1 MQWKRGHGTK
11 FGALI
16 WLISAGQFPT
26 LAAPPGNLQPVDSRD
41 TPSGQSIA
49 AYDGVVRL
57 VWPAPLG
64 ASGASSPQSIWVAEA
79 SLPLSGFVEVTR
91 LDTGRTILAAIVARP
106 ESGRGAAGQLSAGAA
121 RQLQLVETGT
131 AAFRVRQVN
140 PPEADMAALMSGAGA
155 SPRLDT
161 PPFLLSILRRQAA
174 QLPMGKSNP
183 QEITAAAVATP
194 IVAASGARP
203 ATATPASSGQDRWF
217 IQIAALSRA
226 DQAQRLA
233 QAVGGDVTRM
243 GALFRVR
250 KGPYPTAQAARAALG
265 PVTAKGYPDARIT
278 R

>member
-1 MQWKRGHGTK
+1 M
-11 FGALI
+11 
-16 WLISAGQFPT
+16 
-26 LAAPPGNLQPVDSRD
+26 DSRD
-41 TPSGQSIA
+41 APSGPFLA

-57 VWPAPLG
+57 VWPAPR
-64 ASGASSPQSIWVAEA
+64 AAQGASSPQGIWVAEA

-91 LDTGRTILAAIVARP
+91 LDTGRTILAAIGAWP
-106 ESGRGAAGQLSAGAA
+106 NPGRDAAGQISAGAA
-121 RQLQLVETGT
+121 LQLQLAETGM

-140 PPEADMAALMSGAGA
+140 PPEADMAALISDGTA

-161 PPFLLSILRRQAA
+161 PAFLLAILRRQAA

-183 QEITAAAVATP
+183 QEIKATAVATP
-194 IVAASGARP
+194 IGAAPGARP
-203 ATATPASSGQDRWF
+203 AKAMPAPSGQDRWF

-233 QAVGGDVTRM
+233 QVVGGDVTRT